1 VFIIGTGLSMADV
14 ALQLERSGH
23 RGKITALS
31 TRGLLPA
38 THRLG
43 YTYPSFYEELQGL
56 SRVTEVLRIVR
67 KHAEKAQKNGSDWR
81 AVIDSLRP
89 HTQEIWMNLP
99 HEEKEYFRLHLS
111 RYWDVAR
118 HRMPPGAAEKLGRM
132 RLSGQLEIVK
142 GRLRDVSSNGAFNI
156 RYFSNAVD
164 KKASADVLVNCIGS
178 ESNYE
183 KIDVPLVRNLLK
195 RGLIQPDT
203 LRLGLNA
210 TPDGHIIG
218 LDDRPSNV
226 IYTLGTA
233 LKGILWEST
242 AIPEIRIQAWQLASR
257 LLSE

>member
-1 VFIIGTGLSMADV
+1 
-14 ALQLERSGH
+14 
-23 RGKITALS
+23 
-31 TRGLLPA
+31 
-38 THRLG
+38 
-43 YTYPSFYEELQGL
+43 
-56 SRVTEVLRIVR
+56 
-67 KHAEKAQKNGSDWR
+67 
-81 AVIDSLRP
+81 
-89 HTQEIWMNLP
+89 
-99 HEEKEYFRLHLS
+99 
-111 RYWDVAR
+111 
-118 HRMPPGAAEKLGRM
+118 M

-242 AIPEIRIQAWQLASR
+242 AIPEIRTQARQLASR